1 MTIRLATMQD
11 RFAMVRMGKAFL
23 AASGLPLPSD
33 PAHMEATA
41 KAHIAGGDR
50 AAWVLEADGGV
61 HGMLLAIVG
70 PSPLAPVRVADEV
83 CWWIDPP
90 WRGQGAAMLDVYEA
104 WAVEQGA
111 TVAAMH
117 APDDRVARL
126 YARRGYARG
135 DVMMWREIA

>member
-33 PAHMEATA
+33 PVHMEATA

-70 PSPLAPVRVADEV
+70 ASPLAPIRVADEPKSV
-83 CWWIDPP
+83 
-90 WRGQGAAMLDVYEA
+90 LLF
-104 WAVEQGA
+104 
-111 TVAAMH
+111 H
-117 APDDRVARL
+117 SSL
-126 YARRGYARG
+126 LS
-135 DVMMWREIA
+135 